1 MARTDN
7 PLLKN
12 TSGKIGNTIVVKQY
26 SYGTV
31 ISAMPDMRRVKK
43 SELQQLKQ
51 NWFKDA
57 VAYAQTILR
66 DPKKKAAYAKNT
78 QEGKT
83 VYHTAIREYLEKVK
97 KGEVVPSG

>member
-12 TSGKIGNTIVVKQY
+12 TSGKIGNTIVIKQY
-26 SYGTV
+26 RYGTV
-31 ISAMPDMRRVKK
+31 ISAIPDMRRVKK

-51 NWFKDA
+51 GWFKEA

-66 DPKKKAAYAKNT
+66 DPGKKAAYAKNIK
-78 QEGKT
+78 EGKT
-83 VYHTAIREYLEKVK
+83 VYHTAIREYLEKLK
-97 KGEVVPSG
+97 KGEVVS

>member
-7 PLLKN
+7 ALLKN
-12 TSGKIGNTIVVKQY
+12 TSGKIGDTFVVKQY

-57 VAYAQTILR
+57 VSYAQKILR
-66 DPKKKAAYAKNT
+66 DPKKKAAYAKKI
-78 QEGKT
+78 QDGKT
-83 VYHTAIREYLEKVK
+83 VYHTAIQEYLERVK
-97 KGEVVPSG
+97 KGDVGNG